1 MKIPIIPVIALAAI
15 TFAIYHVMTSQGPVS
30 QAEPPI
36 EPARSPYASKLAGA
50 GIVESRTENIEIA
63 ADVSGVVSELLI
75 SEGQTIDAGQLLLKL
90 DARDVEA
97 DLKIHEASL
106 QNVMAQYQRLER
118 MPRAEEVP
126 PAKADV
132 TEAEAEVRQTKDA
145 YERQQKLN
153 REKIGTDEELVTAR
167 SQLEVA
173 QAKLEKAQADYQLV
187 IAGTWQQDLL
197 VTESQVQQ
205 MRAEIQKTQTE
216 LERHE
221 VRAPTSG
228 FLSVNNETKSVWEVL
243 QINRRP
249 GEYVGTPPGEA
260 IVILADAGQRRIRVD
275 IDEHD
280 LPRFE
285 PNQPA
290 IAFPRGDGKTSYP
303 LSFVR
308 VEPYVVPKRSLTGDN
323 ADRVDT
329 RVLQV
334 IYEFENSNSRI
345 YVGQQMD
352 VFIDLSEKN
361 KK

>member
-15 TFAIYHVMTSQGPVS
+15 TFAVYHVMTSQGPTS

-63 ADVSGVVSELLI
+63 AEVSGVVSELLV
-75 SEGQTIDAGQLLLKL
+75 SEGEIIDAGQLLLKL
-90 DARDVEA
+90 DARDVQAE
-97 DLKIHEASL
+97 LNIHESGL
-106 QNVMAQYQRLER
+106 KNVLAQYQRLER

-132 TEAEAEVRQTKDA
+132 TEAEAEVRQAKDA

-153 REKIGTDEELVTAR
+153 REKIGTDEELIAAR

-173 QAKLEKAQADYQLV
+173 EAKLDKAKADYQLV
-187 IAGTWQQDLL
+187 IAGTWEEDLL
-197 VTESQVQQ
+197 VTESQVEQ
-205 MRAEIQKTQTE
+205 MRAEIKKTQTE
-216 LERHE
+216 LARHE

-228 FLSVNNETKSVWEVL
+228 FLSENNEKKSVWEVL

-249 GEYVGTPPGEA
+249 GEYVGTPSVEA
-260 IVILADAGQRRIRVD
+260 IIILADAGPRRIRVD

-303 LSFVR
+303 LKFVR

-334 IYEFENSNSRI
+334 IYEFEKSNSKI

-352 VFIDLSEKN
+352 VYIELSEKPD
-361 KK
+361 K